1 MISAGHCWPC
11 NDSRNVYIRNISLP
25 RAAGNSGAGCFLA
38 FLPGP
43 FGAASFDDLF
53 LPIFD
58 QDRQFCK
65 KKGKKTLLV
74 LINLARV
81 IENGPIFAKGS
92 GNDDWIY
99 LIYLS
104 LRLYLRW
111 LLMSMRIGD
120 LLWKR
125 EFCFH
130 RDLYILC
137 SLKWTNS

>member
-1 MISAGHCWPC
+1 MKH
-11 NDSRNVYIRNISLP
+11 SRNVYIRNINLP

-92 GNDDWIY
+92 GNDQ
-99 LIYLS
+99 
-104 LRLYLRW
+104 
-111 LLMSMRIGD
+111 
-120 LLWKR
+120 
-125 EFCFH
+125 
-130 RDLYILC
+130 
-137 SLKWTNS
+137 